1 MPTLWINSSIFAR
14 MLQTIIEAERAM
26 NKPNDKVGLND
37 IMKRAQEMQKKLQDI
52 QKQVAEM
59 EVTGQSGGGVVKVVM
74 TGQHYAKKV
83 TLDPNLL
90 KEEKSIIED
99 LIAAAINDATDKIE
113 RNLREKM
120 GGLAGIKLPDGFD
133 IPK

>member
-1 MPTLWINSSIFAR
+1 
-14 MLQTIIEAERAM
+14 M
-26 NKPNDKVGLND
+26 NKSANDKIGLNE

-59 EVTGQSGGGVVKVVM
+59 EVTGQSGGGMVKIVM

-90 KEEKSIIED
+90 KEEKAIIED
-99 LIAAAINDATDKIE
+99 LIAAAINDAADKIE
-113 RNLREKM
+113 KNLRDKM
-120 GGLAGIKLPDGFD
+120 GGLAGMKLPDELEE
-133 IPK
+133 

>member
-1 MPTLWINSSIFAR
+1 
-14 MLQTIIEAERAM
+14 M
-26 NKPNDKVGLND
+26 NKPNDKMGLND

-59 EVTGQSGGGVVKVVM
+59 EVTGQSGGGVVKIVM

-113 RNLREKM
+113 RNLRDKM
-120 GGLAGIKLPDGFD
+120 GGLAGIKMPDGLD
-133 IPK
+133 EAQK

>member
-1 MPTLWINSSIFAR
+1 
-14 MLQTIIEAERAM
+14 M
-26 NKPNDKVGLND
+26 NKTSNEKIGLNE

-59 EVTGQSGGGVVKVVM
+59 EVTGQSGGGVVKVTM

-83 TLDPNLL
+83 LLDANLM
-90 KEEKSIIED
+90 KEEKTIIED

-113 RNLREKM
+113 KSLRDKM
-120 GGLAGIKLPDGFD
+120 GGLAGMKMPDGLED
-133 IPK
+133 MDK

>member
-1 MPTLWINSSIFAR
+1 MSKST
-14 MLQTIIEAERAM
+14 
-26 NKPNDKVGLND
+26 NDKIGLNE

-59 EVTGQSGGGVVKVVM
+59 EVVGQAGGGVVKIAV

-83 TLDPNLL
+83 TLDSNLL

-113 RNLREKM
+113 KTLRDKM
-120 GGLAGIKLPDGFD
+120 GGLAGIKLPEGFGGSAV
-133 IPK
+133 

>member
-1 MPTLWINSSIFAR
+1 
-14 MLQTIIEAERAM
+14 M
-26 NKPNDKVGLND
+26 NKPTNDKIGLNE
-37 IMKRAQEMQKKLQDI
+37 IMKRAQDMQKKLQDI

-59 EVTGQSGGGVVKVVM
+59 EITGLSGGGAVKIIM

-83 TLDPNLL
+83 VLDSNLM

-113 RNLREKM
+113 KSLRDKM
-120 GGLAGIKLPDGFD
+120 GGMAGIKLPEGFD
-133 IPK
+133 DSTK

>member
-1 MPTLWINSSIFAR
+1 
-14 MLQTIIEAERAM
+14 M
-26 NKPNDKVGLND
+26 NKSNEKVGLNE

-59 EVTGQSGGGVVKVVM
+59 EVIGQSGGGVVKIVM

-83 TLDPNLL
+83 TLDPSLL

-99 LIAAAINDATDKIE
+99 LIAAAINDGTDKIE
-113 RNLREKM
+113 KNLRDKM
-120 GGLAGIKLPDGFD
+120 GGLAGIKLPEGFED
-133 IPK
+133 TTK

>member
-1 MPTLWINSSIFAR
+1 
-14 MLQTIIEAERAM
+14 M
-26 NKPNDKVGLND
+26 NKSSNDKVGLNE

-59 EVTGQSGGGVVKVVM
+59 EVTGQSGGGVVKIVM
-74 TGQHYAKKV
+74 TGQHYAKKA

-113 RNLREKM
+113 KNLREKM
-120 GGLAGIKLPDGFD
+120 GGLAGLKMPDD
-133 IPK
+133 IG

>member
-1 MPTLWINSSIFAR
+1 
-14 MLQTIIEAERAM
+14 M

-59 EVTGQSGGGVVKVVM
+59 EVTAQSGGGVVKVVM

-90 KEEKSIIED
+90 KEDKSIIED

-120 GGLAGIKLPDGFD
+120 GGLAGMKLPDGFGG
-133 IPK
+133 

>member
-1 MPTLWINSSIFAR
+1 
-14 MLQTIIEAERAM
+14 M
-26 NKPNDKVGLND
+26 NKSSNEKIGLNE

-59 EVTGQSGGGVVKVVM
+59 EVTGQSGGGVVKVTM
-74 TGQHYAKKV
+74 TGQHYAKKIA
-83 TLDPNLL
+83 LDTNLL

-113 RNLREKM
+113 KNLRDKM
-120 GGLAGIKLPDGFD
+120 GGLAGMKMPEGLEDMD
-133 IPK
+133 K

>member
-1 MPTLWINSSIFAR
+1 
-14 MLQTIIEAERAM
+14 M
-26 NKPNDKVGLND
+26 NKTSNEKIGLNE

-59 EVTGQSGGGVVKVVM
+59 EVTGQSGGGIVKVTM

-83 TLDPNLL
+83 ALDANLL

-113 RNLREKM
+113 KSLRDKM
-120 GGLAGIKLPDGFD
+120 GGLSGMKMPDGLED
-133 IPK
+133 MDK

>member
-1 MPTLWINSSIFAR
+1 
-14 MLQTIIEAERAM
+14 M

-59 EVTGQSGGGVVKVVM
+59 EITGQSGGGMVKIVM

-83 TLDPNLL
+83 TLDQNLL
-90 KEEKSIIED
+90 KEEKSVMED

-120 GGLAGIKLPDGFD
+120 GSLAGVKLPDDMGD
-133 IPK
+133 AS

>member
-1 MPTLWINSSIFAR
+1 
-14 MLQTIIEAERAM
+14 M
-26 NKPNDKVGLND
+26 NKPTNDKIGLNE
-37 IMKRAQEMQKKLQDI
+37 IMKRAQEMQKRLQDI
-52 QKQVAEM
+52 QKQVSEM
-59 EVTGQSGGGVVKVVM
+59 EMTGQSGGGMVKIVM

-113 RNLREKM
+113 KNLRDKM
-120 GGLAGIKLPDGFD
+120 GGLAGIKLPEGLDD
-133 IPK
+133 STK

>member
-1 MPTLWINSSIFAR
+1 MEHL
-14 MLQTIIEAERAM
+14 M
-26 NKPNDKVGLND
+26 NKPTNDKIGLNE
-37 IMKRAQEMQKKLQDI
+37 IMKRAQDMQKKLQDI

-59 EVTGQSGGGVVKVVM
+59 EVIGQSGGGVVKITM

-83 TLDPNLL
+83 VLDPNLL

-113 RNLREKM
+113 RNLRDKM
-120 GGLAGIKLPDGFD
+120 GGLAGIKLPDGLD
-133 IPK
+133 DLQK

>member
-1 MPTLWINSSIFAR
+1 
-14 MLQTIIEAERAM
+14 M
-26 NKPNDKVGLND
+26 NKPTNEKPTNEKVGLNE

-59 EVTGQSGGGVVKVVM
+59 EVIGQSGGGMVKIVM

-90 KEEKSIIED
+90 KEEKSVIED

-113 RNLREKM
+113 KNLREKM
-120 GGLAGIKLPDGFD
+120 GGLAGIKLPDGIE

>member
-1 MPTLWINSSIFAR
+1 
-14 MLQTIIEAERAM
+14 M
-26 NKPNDKVGLND
+26 NKPTEKMGLND

-59 EVTGQSGGGVVKVVM
+59 EVVGQSGGGVVKITM

-83 TLDPNLL
+83 VIDPNLL

-113 RNLREKM
+113 RSLRDKM
-120 GGLAGIKLPDGFD
+120 GGLAGIKMPEGLDD
-133 IPK
+133 TQR

>member
-1 MPTLWINSSIFAR
+1 
-14 MLQTIIEAERAM
+14 M
-26 NKPNDKVGLND
+26 NKPTNDKMGLNE

-59 EVTGQSGGGVVKVVM
+59 EIVGQAGGGMVKITM

-83 TLDPNLL
+83 HLDTNIL

-113 RNLREKM
+113 RTLRDKM
-120 GGLAGIKLPDGFD
+120 GGLAGIKLPDGLGD
-133 IPK
+133 LPR

>member
-1 MPTLWINSSIFAR
+1 MTTKPT
-14 MLQTIIEAERAM
+14 
-26 NKPNDKVGLND
+26 NDKPGLND

-59 EVTGQSGGGVVKVVM
+59 EITGQSGGGVVKITM

-83 TLDPNLL
+83 VLDQNLL
-90 KEEKSIIED
+90 KEDKSILED

-113 RNLREKM
+113 RGLRDKM
-120 GGLAGIKLPDGFD
+120 SGLAGIKLPDGFGD
-133 IPK
+133 MS